1 MYQVKYLIWHR
12 CLLSV
17 VTELE
22 LKARRT
28 GHFARPIA
36 QARTRT
42 GKIYT
47 VFLCSADHEQD
58 RQAYKYSVDT
68 QPAESDDHPHTHM
81 VHGTQVEPVKVNL
94 IEIRP
99 QLTK

>member
-17 VTELE
+17 VTVLE

-28 GHFARPIA
+28 GHFARPNA

-42 GKIYT
+42 EKIYT

-58 RQAYKYSVDT
+58 WQPYKYSVDT
-68 QPAESDDHPHTHM
+68 QPAKSDDHPH
-81 VHGTQVEPVKVNL
+81 GPAVEPVKVNL

-99 QLTK
+99 QCS